1 MSTASI
7 YLKSLEKIVGK
18 EKFPLALRQLEI
30 AKDFLNSEKRETLEK
45 DAGNQIKSTI
55 LDDWFGSFLTD
66 EVKHLLILLSDEGKL
81 SLLNEIGEQ
90 TQLAKEVVI
99 TTAKPLSD
107 QLKKWLIDELNKIAG
122 ALSFSWRQDPAI
134 LGGVKIK
141 IGDQEIDNSLQTK
154 LESLAFG

>member
-1 MSTASI
+1 MPSFSP
-7 YLKSLEKIVGK
+7 YLKSLEKIVGP
-18 EKFPLALRQLEI
+18 EKLPMALGHLQI

-45 DAGNQIKSTI
+45 GANNQIRLKI

-81 SLLNEIGEQ
+81 SLLDEIGEEIKI
-90 TQLAKEVVI
+90 TKEAVI

-122 ALSFSWRQDPAI
+122 ALSFSWRLDPAI

-154 LESLAFG
+154 LESIAH